1 MTPAL
6 GDSMAIKKQKY
17 EDSELLKQQ
26 RAANAAVLDLDWM
39 RSQAAQVVSLLK
51 VIGNPDRLLLLCQ
64 MLQGE
69 YAVGELEELLDI
81 QQPTLSQQLG
91 VLRNE
96 GLVAT
101 RRDGKYIYYRVS
113 HPHVQVILEVLHQ
126 LYCSAPPQSKAN
138 AIQGKGCSSS

>member
-1 MTPAL
+1 MALKKIKPA
-6 GDSMAIKKQKY
+6 DAVTSKPKT
-17 EDSELLKQQ
+17 S
-26 RAANAAVLDLDWM
+26 ANAPVLDLDWM

-64 MLQGE
+64 MLEGE
-69 YAVGELEELLDI
+69 YAVGELEELLNI

-96 GLVAT
+96 GFVAT

-113 HPHVQVILEVLHQ
+113 HPHVQVILETLHR
-126 LYCSAPPQSKAN
+126 LYCTTPAAAKAKTRASSN
-138 AIQGKGCSSS
+138 KGCAA

>member
-1 MTPAL
+1 
-6 GDSMAIKKQKY
+6 MAIKKTKTEEVVAIQ
-17 EDSELLKQQ
+17 EAQ
-26 RAANAAVLDLDWM
+26 AANAAVLDLDWM

-69 YAVGELEELLDI
+69 YSVGELEELLDI

-113 HPHVQVILEVLHQ
+113 HPHVQVMLETLHR
-126 LYCSAPPQSKAN
+126 LYCNETVSVIKSDSRHR
-138 AIQGKGCSSS
+138 KGCTI

>member
-1 MTPAL
+1 MAL
-6 GDSMAIKKQKY
+6 KNQKVI
-17 EDSELLKQQ
+17 EKPLRLEKT
-26 RAANAAVLDLDWM
+26 AANAAVLDLDWM

-51 VIGNPDRLLLLCQ
+51 VIGNPDRLMLLCQ

-69 YAVGELEELLDI
+69 YAVGELEDLLDI

-96 GLVAT
+96 GLVST

-126 LYCSAPPQSKAN
+126 LYCAPPGNKAKSVKS
-138 AIQGKGCSSS
+138 KGCN